1 MSVTSLDMKP
11 TFVVF
16 ESLSSFPFLLLLI
29 CLLGCLISL
38 GTGSLEAQND
48 VETKLVFSDVG
59 TITPGQTFNLDLMI
73 EGKFNLAGW
82 ETGIFF
88 NSGILELVSVEE
100 GDLLKN
106 AFFQPGAIDN
116 DAGSITGLAKL
127 KLRSPRPE
135 IQMSLPIQPK
145 RQTTTPRQRNQ
156 NHQQRNWRL
165 KVRRG

>member
-1 MSVTSLDMKP
+1 MKP

-16 ESLSSFPFLLLLI
+16 ESLSSFPFLLLRI

-116 DAGSITGLAKL
+116 EAGSSTGL
-127 KLRSPRPE
+127 S
-135 IQMSLPIQPK
+135 
-145 RQTTTPRQRNQ
+145 
-156 NHQQRNWRL
+156 
-165 KVRRG
+165 